1 MANENKNVVYLVKQ
15 TQYDIGCSD
24 IGDCYV
30 GTTIYVCSDEQEA
43 TRRARKLNEQYG
55 SGCIF
60 TEDWDFDEID
70 YDDMCDDL
78 HYYEVEEIVVD
89 EPMA

>member
-1 MANENKNVVYLVKQ
+1 MVNENKQVVYLVKQ
-15 TQYDIGCSD
+15 TQYDIDCSD

-43 TRRARKLNEQYG
+43 TRRARKLNKQYG

-60 TEDWDFDEID
+60 TDDWDFDEEWD
-70 YDDMCDDL
+70 YL
-78 HYYEVEEIVVD
+78 AKPQTESKPQALIKAA
-89 EPMA
+89 PKKK